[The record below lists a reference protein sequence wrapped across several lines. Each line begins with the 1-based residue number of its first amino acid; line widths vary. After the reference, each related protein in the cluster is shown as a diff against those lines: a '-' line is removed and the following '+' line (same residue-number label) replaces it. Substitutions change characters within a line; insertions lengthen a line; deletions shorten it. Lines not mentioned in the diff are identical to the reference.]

1 MILLIMKGDWADR
14 KEVKWKVANEKMVNI
29 GTPERPI
36 LVPQKSL
43 EPNTDKG
50 REWWGMVAEGS
61 VVLEPEKLDRLLR
74 ITYDKKS

>member
-1 MILLIMKGDWADR
+1 MKEDLADR

-43 EPNTDKG
+43 EPNTDEG
-50 REWWGMVAEGS
+50 REWWGMMAEGS
-61 VVLEPEKLDRLLR
+61 VVLKPEEVDRLLK
-74 ITYDKKS
+74 ITDDKKR